1 MEYKEGSMSMLV
13 NLLSKIGI
21 HVSPKKKF
29 TDMSPQQFLL
39 LLTYLFNAM
48 DYIVKQVGKTNA
60 YGGDLIIHKENDLVV
75 AQLKYNRAA
84 PIGAND
90 ISEAILAQKYYG
102 CIKTMIVTTL
112 IITKEAVNVAEVN
125 NVELVGK
132 QQLRDWLKKYLNERW
147 N

>member
-1 MEYKEGSMSMLV
+1 
-13 NLLSKIGI
+13 
-21 HVSPKKKF
+21 
-29 TDMSPQQFLL
+29 
-39 LLTYLFNAM
+39 M

-60 YGGDLIIHKENDLVV
+60 YGGDVIIHKENDLVV